1 MRKTFSILSLAAL
14 WALSSVSANAA
25 AIVDG
30 VGDTFTVNFNGSD
43 DNITT
48 SVDPWLTSSALFLVQ
63 TYSTNSLTLKVT
75 VNNMTQSPYA
85 SRVTGM
91 AFDLNPEATS
101 ADVTGIFT
109 TDIIGGSFQ
118 PHGIGDTFDV
128 CVKNGAP
135 NNCHGSSGGVSQ
147 GTSGDFY
154 LTLNFASSIASG
166 VSFSSFAVR
175 YQGIEYPQGQ
185 SGSGSG
191 AGLGCVVGV
200 DAHRRRAP
208 SASSRTSP
216 SRHPWRCSAWAC
228 SALAWWLAASGKL
241 PLGAAPQPARLQTTR
256 SGAVWGLSH
265 WAS

>member
-1 MRKTFSILSLAAL
+1 
-14 WALSSVSANAA
+14 
-25 AIVDG
+25 
-30 VGDTFTVNFNGSD
+30 
-43 DNITT
+43 
-48 SVDPWLTSSALFLVQ
+48 
-63 TYSTNSLTLKVT
+63 
-75 VNNMTQSPYA
+75 
-85 SRVTGM
+85 M
-91 AFDLNPEATS
+91 AFDLNPEATG

-128 CVKNGAP
+128 CVKNGRQQLSRQL
-135 NNCHGSSGGVSQ
+135 GWREQ

-200 DAHRRRAP
+200 DCARAAVSPVPAQDVPEPTSMALLGLGLFGAGVVGRRKR
-208 SASSRTSP
+208 
-216 SRHPWRCSAWAC
+216 
-228 SALAWWLAASGKL
+228 
-241 PLGAAPQPARLQTTR
+241 
-256 SGAVWGLSH
+256 
-265 WAS
+265 

>member
-1 MRKTFSILSLAAL
+1 M
-14 WALSSVSANAA
+14 
-25 AIVDG
+25 
-30 VGDTFTVNFNGSD
+30 
-43 DNITT
+43 
-48 SVDPWLTSSALFLVQ
+48 DPWLTSSALFLVQ

-75 VNNMTQSPYA
+75 VNNTTQSPYA

-200 DAHRRRAP
+200 DCAPPPCTQCQQQDVPEPTSMALLGLGLFGAGVVARRKR
-208 SASSRTSP
+208 
-216 SRHPWRCSAWAC
+216 
-228 SALAWWLAASGKL
+228 
-241 PLGAAPQPARLQTTR
+241 
-256 SGAVWGLSH
+256 
-265 WAS
+265 